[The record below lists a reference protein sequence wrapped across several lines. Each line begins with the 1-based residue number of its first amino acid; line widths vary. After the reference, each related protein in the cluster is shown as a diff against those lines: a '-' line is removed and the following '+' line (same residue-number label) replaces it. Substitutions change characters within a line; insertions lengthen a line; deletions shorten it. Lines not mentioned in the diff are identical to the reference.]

1 LSLRVERTPLPATG
15 SRVDSPFSLNPEW
28 KARRDAARRWEIMVG
43 ASSYLVLTKKGNAML
58 VAFIAVLLGGWWLA
72 AVFTK

>member
-1 LSLRVERTPLPATG
+1 
-15 SRVDSPFSLNPEW
+15 
-28 KARRDAARRWEIMVG
+28 MVG